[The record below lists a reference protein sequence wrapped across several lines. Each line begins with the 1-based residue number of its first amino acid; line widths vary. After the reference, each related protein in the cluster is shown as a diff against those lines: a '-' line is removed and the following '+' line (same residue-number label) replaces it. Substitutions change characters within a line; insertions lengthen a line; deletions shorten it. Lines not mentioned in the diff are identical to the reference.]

1 MDDSKDSPS
10 TEKDVVLFF
19 TYVAGRMKD
28 QKVSIPPKTSRK
40 RKQTAPTPSSRATRQ
55 RTQKPS
61 TMGSNDTGES
71 SQPMDVSDED
81 YNMHGNFLAFIIYN
95 LLERIIKKRT
105 KNEAK
110 STKLDSEW
118 KSKEKTKSN
127 SSQP

>member
-81 YNMHGNFLAFIIYN
+81 YNMHDFI
-95 LLERIIKKRT
+95 
-105 KNEAK
+105 EAK
-110 STKLDSEW
+110 ELKDSKDCEI
-118 KSKEKTKSN
+118 EKQDLKIDHGDAIAQNHHLKGSHFY
-127 SSQP
+127 